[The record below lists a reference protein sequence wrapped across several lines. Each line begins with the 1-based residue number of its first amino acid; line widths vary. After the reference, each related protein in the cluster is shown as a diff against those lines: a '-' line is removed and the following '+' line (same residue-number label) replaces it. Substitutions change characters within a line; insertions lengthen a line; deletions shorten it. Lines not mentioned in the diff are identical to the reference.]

1 MRQKAIQNI
10 ENRFLR
16 SDIPELRPGDT
27 VRVHQ
32 RIVEGDKE
40 RIQVFEGVVLRIAGG
55 GNRATFTVRKV
66 SFGVGVERIFPL
78 YSPRVEKVE
87 VMSTGRVRRS
97 RLYYLRNLSGK
108 RARLRSETVGDRTR
122 EIPEGAGVVAADE
135 PAEGAETETA
145 ES

>member
-1 MRQKAIQNI
+1 MRQKAIQLI
-10 ENRFLR
+10 ENKFLR
-16 SDIPELRPGDT
+16 SEIPELRPGDT

-40 RIQVFEGVVLRIAGG
+40 RIQVFEGVVLRIRGG
-55 GNRATFTVRKV
+55 GNRASFTVRKV

-97 RLYYLRNLSGK
+97 RLYYLRELSGK
-108 RARLRSETVGDRTR
+108 RARLRAEAVGDRTR
-122 EIPEGAGVVAADE
+122 TLPEGAGPQAAAE
-135 PAEGAETETA
+135 PAETETETA